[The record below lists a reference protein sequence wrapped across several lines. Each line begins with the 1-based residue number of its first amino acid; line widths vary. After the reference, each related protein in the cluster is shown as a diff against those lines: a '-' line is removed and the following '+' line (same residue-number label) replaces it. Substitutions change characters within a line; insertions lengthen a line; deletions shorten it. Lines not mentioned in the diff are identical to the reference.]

1 MTISIHVPLA
11 GDDGP
16 CVGVSQSGG
25 YFYPRPPCGGRHSL
39 PRPRHR
45 VRHFYP
51 RPPCGGRR
59 GGIKT
64 AAGRDRISI
73 HVPLAGDDSSR
84 QSATATP
91 TYFYPRPP
99 CGGRQIRKSAYNA
112 RKKISIHV
120 PLAGDDSSSS
130 LSSTTVSYFY
140 PRPPCGGRRARRTV
154 RSGHPDISIHVPL
167 AGDDRAGQAIRT
179 WWSYFYPRPPCG
191 GRRRVFGGRGP
202 WGGEFLST
210 SPLRGTTSGPC
221 VMPVCMRIS
230 IHVPLAGDDQGRHS
244 AAADQRHFYPR
255 PPCGGRP
262 RSVPHLQKALQDFY
276 PRPPCGGRR

>member
-140 PRPPCGGRRARRTV
+140 PRPPCGGRP
-154 RSGHPDISIHVPL
+154 SGSGNPYMVEL
-167 AGDDRAGQAIRT
+167 
-179 WWSYFYPRPPCG
+179 
-191 GRRRVFGGRGP
+191 
-202 WGGEFLST
+202 FLST
-210 SPLRGTTSGPC
+210 SPLRGTTPCLRGPGT
-221 VMPVCMRIS
+221 MGWRIS
-230 IHVPLAGDDQGRHS
+230 IHVPLAGDDQRAVRYAGLHE
-244 AAADQRHFYPR
+244 DFYPR

-262 RSVPHLQKALQDFY
+262 RIHDMRPPAHYFY
-276 PRPPCGGRR
+276 PRPPCGGRPCDGYYGRAGMVYFYPRPPCGGRL

>member
-120 PLAGDDSSSS
+120 PLAGDDAVSS
-130 LSSTTVSYFY
+130 
-140 PRPPCGGRRARRTV
+140 G
-154 RSGHPDISIHVPL
+154 
-167 AGDDRAGQAIRT
+167 AGDHG
-179 WWSYFYPRPPCG
+179 
-191 GRRRVFGGRGP
+191 V
-202 WGGEFLST
+202 EN
-210 SPLRGTTSGPC
+210 
-221 VMPVCMRIS
+221 
-230 IHVPLAGDDQGRHS
+230 
-244 AAADQRHFYPR
+244 FYPR

-262 RSVPHLQKALQDFY
+262 AGRALCRSA
-276 PRPPCGGRR
+276 